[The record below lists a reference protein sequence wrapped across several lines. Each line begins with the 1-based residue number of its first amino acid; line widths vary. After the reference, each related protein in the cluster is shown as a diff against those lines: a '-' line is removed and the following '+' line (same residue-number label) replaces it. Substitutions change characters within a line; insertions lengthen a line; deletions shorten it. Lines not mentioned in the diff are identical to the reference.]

1 MKVNRFRTL
10 GKKKFQL
17 GKLERELQ
25 DNRKQP
31 QIETKDIARAIIE
44 MVPFNQK
51 SLLEVRLHYY

>member
-17 GKLERELQ
+17 GKFERELQ

-31 QIETKDIARAIIE
+31 QIETKDIARAIRE
-44 MVPFNQK
+44 KFG
-51 SLLEVRLHYY
+51 LF